1 MPYSLD
7 GLNVVYTHQPA
18 NDNNDLLSGAPQSDL
33 SLEIWDRLPF
43 NLEDGQEQSLSEE
56 KRELKNSS
64 ERQEEEQ
71 RSVDSGSAFPSFNG
85 NVWGQQI
92 PQPPSQTQLPF
103 APSLPGNVD
112 AIQLLL
118 STLIQ
123 QQQQQPT
130 PQLGNLSISQLM
142 AQQQTLGLPPSFL
155 TTAASSA
162 PALAST
168 SVPTAQTS
176 STRHS
181 APEDTSAQPP
191 AKRARSRK
199 ASVSVSSPE
208 TPVDVTESPESGSA
222 TTTPLSASED
232 KRRRNTAASA
242 RFRQKKKER
251 EAALEAK
258 AKELQDQVSGLEKEC
273 ETLRR
278 ENNWLKG
285 LVVGVTGAGAAQNS
299 QTTTN

>member
-7 GLNVVYTHQPA
+7 GLNLIYTHQPA
-18 NDNNDLLSGAPQSDL
+18 TDNNDLLSGAPQSDL

-43 NLEDGQEQSLSEE
+43 NLDDGQEQTLSEE
-56 KRELKNSS
+56 KPEQKKNN
-64 ERQEEEQ
+64 EGREEEQ
-71 RSVDSGSAFPSFNG
+71 RSVEQQSSAFPVFNG
-85 NVWGQQI
+85 NGWGQN
-92 PQPPSQTQLPF
+92 PQTPSQAQPPF
-103 APSLPGNVD
+103 APVLPGNVD

-123 QQQQQPT
+123 QQQQA
-130 PQLGNLSISQLM
+130 PQLGNLSLAQLM
-142 AQQQTLGLPPSFL
+142 AQQPSLGLPPSFL

-162 PALAST
+162 PASAST
-168 SVPTAQTS
+168 SARTS
-176 STRHS
+176 QASSMRRS
-181 APEDTSAQPP
+181 APEDNSASPP

-199 ASVSVSSPE
+199 PSVSVSSPE
-208 TPVDVTESPESGSA
+208 TPVDYTASPEIGSA
-222 TTTPLSASED
+222 TTTPLSTSED

-251 EAALEAK
+251 EAALETK
-258 AKELQDQVSGLEKEC
+258 AKELQDQVTGLEKEC

-299 QTTTN
+299 QAATN